1 MQKKDTQPNKL
12 LTMKKFCFLG
22 LLLLFFY
29 QLTSAQSDDKYKETL
44 IKLFR
49 VSHTEQTYEVAIKQM
64 FSVFKQQQ
72 SNVPTEI
79 WNDLEKEMNKTS
91 MDDLISMLIPVY
103 SKHLTIE
110 DLNELIKFYESP
122 VGQKYAEKNPLIMQE
137 SMQVGQHWGQKIGM
151 EFVNKLKE
159 KGY

>member
-64 FSVFKQQQ
+64 FSMFKQQQ

-110 DLNELIKFYESP
+110 DLNELIKYHEYCLEE
-122 VGQKYAEKNPLIMQE
+122 KYKLI
-137 SMQVGQHWGQKIGM
+137 I
-151 EFVNKLKE
+151 
-159 KGY
+159 

>member
-1 MQKKDTQPNKL
+1 
-12 LTMKKFCFLG
+12 MKKIYFLG
-22 LLLLFFY
+22 LLLLSFY
-29 QLTSAQSDDKYKETL
+29 QFASSQSDEKYKETL
-44 IKLFR
+44 IELFR
-49 VSHTEQTYEVAIKQM
+49 VSHTEQTYEAAVKQM
-64 FSVFKQQQ
+64 FSMFRQQQ

-79 WNDLEKEMNKTS
+79 WVDLEKEMNKTS

>member
-1 MQKKDTQPNKL
+1 
-12 LTMKKFCFLG
+12 MKKLYFLG
-22 LLLLFFY
+22 ILLLSFC
-29 QLTSAQSDDKYKETL
+29 QLASAQSDEKYKETL
-44 IKLFR
+44 IELFR
-49 VSHTEQTYEVAIKQM
+49 VSHTEQTYEAAVKQM
-64 FSVFKQQQ
+64 FSMFRQQQ

-79 WNDLEKEMNKTS
+79 WVDLEKEMNKTS
-91 MDDLISMLIPVY
+91 MNDLISMLIPVY

-137 SMQVGQHWGQKIGM
+137 SMQVGQQRGQKIGM